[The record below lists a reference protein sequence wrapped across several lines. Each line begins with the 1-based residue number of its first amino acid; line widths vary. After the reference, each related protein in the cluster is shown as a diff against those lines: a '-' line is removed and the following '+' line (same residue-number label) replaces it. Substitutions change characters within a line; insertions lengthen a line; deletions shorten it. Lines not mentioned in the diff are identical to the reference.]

1 MKKYISILKQTK
13 LFAGV
18 AEDEI
23 GAMLSCLDARLHE
36 YKKGEYVLHQ
46 GEHLNHITVV
56 VAGELHVQRDDY
68 WGNRAIVNR
77 IGVGEMFGEAY
88 IAPES
93 GAILNDVV
101 AVEDST
107 VIYFDVRRIITVC
120 SSACRFHSMV
130 VQNLFFA
137 VSEKNRTLVQKL
149 CHISK
154 RTTREKLI
162 SYLSEESKRQSSS
175 SFTIP
180 FNRQQLAD
188 FLSVDRSAMSNEL
201 CKMRDEGFLAF
212 EKNQFILL
220 KTEKG

>member
-1 MKKYISILKQTK
+1 MKKYIPILKRTK

-18 AEDEI
+18 DENEI
-23 GAMLSCLDARLHE
+23 DAMLSCLDARLHE

-46 GEHLNHITVV
+46 GEHLNHITVLV
-56 VAGELHVQRDDY
+56 SGELHIQRDDY

-77 IGVGEMFGEAY
+77 IAVGEMFGEAY

-93 GAILNDVV
+93 GGLLNDVV
-101 AVEDST
+101 AVEDSA
-107 VIYFDVRRIITVC
+107 VIFFDVRRIITVC

-137 VSEKNRTLVQKL
+137 ISEKNKALVQKL
-149 CHISK
+149 GHISK

-162 SYLSEESKRQSSS
+162 SYLSEEAKRQNSA

-201 CKMRDEGFLAF
+201 CKMRDEGMLEF
-212 EKNQFILL
+212 EKNQFKLL
-220 KTEKG
+220 

>member
-1 MKKYISILKQTK
+1 MIPRCRRVRRIQTAFCSYHESTIESGRS
-13 LFAGV
+13 LTPQPNAY
-18 AEDEI
+18 
-23 GAMLSCLDARLHE
+23 E

-46 GEHLNHITVV
+46 GEHLNHITVLV
-56 VAGELHVQRDDY
+56 SGELHIQRDDY

-77 IGVGEMFGEAY
+77 IAVGEMFGEAY

-93 GAILNDVV
+93 GALLNDVV
-101 AVEDST
+101 AVEDSA
-107 VIYFDVRRIITVC
+107 VIFFDVRRIITVC

-137 VSEKNRTLVQKL
+137 VSEKNKALVQKL
-149 CHISK
+149 GHISK

-162 SYLSEESKRQSSS
+162 SYLSEEAKRQNSA

-201 CKMRDEGFLAF
+201 CKMRDEGLLEF
-212 EKNQFILL
+212 EKNQFKLL
-220 KTEKG
+220 

>member
-1 MKKYISILKQTK
+1 MKKFIPILKRTK
-13 LFAGV
+13 LFAGIS
-18 AEDEI
+18 EEEI
-23 GAMLSCLDARLHE
+23 GSMLSCLDARLQE
-36 YKKGEYVLHQ
+36 YKKGEYVLRQ
-46 GEHLNHITVV
+46 GEHLSHITVLV
-56 VAGELHVQRDDY
+56 SGELHIQRDDY

-93 GAILNDVV
+93 GALLNDVV
-101 AVEDST
+101 AVEDSA
-107 VIYFDVRRIITVC
+107 VIFFDLRKMMTVC

-137 VSEKNRTLVQKL
+137 ISEKNRMLVQKL
-149 CHISK
+149 GHISK
-154 RTTREKLI
+154 RSTREKLI
-162 SYLSEESKRQSSS
+162 SYLSEEAKKHNSS

-201 CKMRDEGFLAF
+201 CKMRDEGLLEF
-212 EKNQFILL
+212 EKNQFKLM
-220 KTEKG
+220 

>member
-1 MKKYISILKQTK
+1 MKKYVPILRKTK

-23 GAMLSCLDARLHE
+23 DAMLSCLDARLHE
-36 YKKGEYVLHQ
+36 YKKGVYVLRE
-46 GEHLNHITVV
+46 GEHLNHIMVLV
-56 VAGELHVQRDDY
+56 SGELHIQRDDY

-77 IGVGEMFGEAY
+77 IAVGEMFGEAY

-93 GAILNDVV
+93 GALLNDVV
-101 AVEDST
+101 AVEDSA
-107 VIYFDVRRIITVC
+107 VIFFDVRRIITVC

-137 VSEKNRTLVQKL
+137 VSEKNKALVQKL
-149 CHISK
+149 GHISK

-162 SYLSEESKRQSSS
+162 SYLSEEAKRQNSA

-188 FLSVDRSAMSNEL
+188 FLSVDRSAMSSEL
-201 CKMRDEGFLAF
+201 CKMRDEGMLEF
-212 EKNQFILL
+212 EKNQFKLL
-220 KTEKG
+220 